1 MRPEKTYKEILN
13 CYVFFK
19 KIIKILLLGL
29 WNRLLDG
36 IHFSLLR
43 LQTTAKRPFTENKHK
58 ILKGENETD

>member
-29 WNRLLDG
+29 WNKLLDG
-36 IHFSLLR
+36 IYFSLFH
-43 LQTTAKRPFTENKHK
+43 LQTTAKKP
-58 ILKGENETD
+58 